1 MKHRFLEKG
10 SWYSI
15 PYRALITDEVKNL
28 IVAGRC
34 ISATHEACAAIRV
47 TPIVMAIGQ
56 AAGTAAA
63 QSVLSGQSA
72 NRLDTEMLRD
82 TLKQKGVFLEEY
94 INKCTL
100 NS

>member
-1 MKHRFLEKG
+1 MPG
-10 SWYSI
+10 SWYSV
-15 PYRALITDEVKNL
+15 PYGALVTNEVENL

-63 QSVLSGQSA
+63 QSAKSGEATNELNTDVLRES
-72 NRLDTEMLRD
+72 
-82 TLKQKGVFLEEY
+82 LKEQGVFLEEY
-94 INKCTL
+94 
-100 NS
+100 